1 MIDAFLLIGL
11 PYLAI
16 VVCVIGTIWRWRSS
30 RFSVS
35 SLSSQF
41 LENRQLLWGSVPW
54 HIGILIVL
62 LGHIVAFIMPGV
74 WHSLM
79 SHPTILITTEVVG
92 VAAAVLSLVGLVLL
106 LVRRL
111 TSGRVQAVT
120 TTMDLLVLFLL
131 ILQVLC
137 GLLTATMYPYG
148 AAWATGSLA
157 PYIFGIF
164 TLSPDMTYVADLPVI
179 IKAHIIGAWLF
190 FLALPFSR
198 LVHLLALPLQYL
210 FRAPQLVLWNNAR
223 RRAQAVATLA
233 RVESRREFIKGAV
246 GMGVVGALMSVGVL
260 EKLFR
265 FFRGPQLEGEQEAAL
280 LEKKLTRLK
289 QTAEQRALELE
300 RQKNQYIL
308 VARYTELDA
317 RKGKYFID
325 YAMSPAL
332 AFLGADGLP
341 LLISAK
347 CTHLGCTVSNEAD
360 NQGRVLCPCH
370 ISYFNISTGEPNAGA
385 PAKDPLHPIAWAVLD
400 PGGNVLV
407 GKGPGG
413 PVQGSATREQLKESS
428 VYIVKP
434 SETTA

>member
-1 MIDAFLLIGL
+1 MIDLFLYIGL

-16 VVCVIGTIWRWRSS
+16 VVCVVGTIWRL
-30 RFSVS
+30 RFGKFGVS

-62 LGHIVAFIMPGV
+62 LGHIVAFAMPGV

-79 SHPTILITTEVVG
+79 SHPKILITTEVIG
-92 VAAAVLSLVGLVLL
+92 VAAAVLSLIGLVLL

-120 TTMDLLVLFLL
+120 TTMDLVVLFLL

-137 GLLTATMYPYG
+137 GLLTATLYPYG

-157 PYIFGIF
+157 PYIWGIF
-164 TLSPDMTYVADLPVI
+164 TLAPDMGYVVDLPVL

-198 LVHLLALPLQYL
+198 LIHLLAVPIHYI
-210 FRAPQLVLWNNAR
+210 FRAPQLVVWNNAR
-223 RRAQAVATLA
+223 RRAEAKATLA

-246 GMGVVGALMSVGVL
+246 GVSAVGVFMAMGVS
-260 EKLFR
+260 EKLFN
-265 FFRGPQLEGEQEAAL
+265 FFRGPRLEGEEETKL

-289 QTAEQRALELE
+289 LTAEQRALELE
-300 RQKNQYIL
+300 RQKNEYIL
-308 VARYTELDA
+308 VARYSELDT

-325 YAMSPAL
+325 YTMTPAL
-332 AFLGADGLP
+332 AFKDEEGMP

-347 CTHLGCTVSNEAD
+347 CTHLGCTVGNELD
-360 NQGRVLCPCH
+360 PQGRVLCPCH
-370 ISYFNISTGEPNAGA
+370 ISYFDIKTGAPNTGA
-385 PAKDPLHPIAWAVLD
+385 PAKDPLQHVAWAILD
-400 PGGNVLV
+400 GSGKVLV
-407 GKGPGG
+407 SKGPGS
-413 PVQGSATREQLKESS
+413 PVQGEATPEQLQNSS

-434 SETTA
+434 SETA